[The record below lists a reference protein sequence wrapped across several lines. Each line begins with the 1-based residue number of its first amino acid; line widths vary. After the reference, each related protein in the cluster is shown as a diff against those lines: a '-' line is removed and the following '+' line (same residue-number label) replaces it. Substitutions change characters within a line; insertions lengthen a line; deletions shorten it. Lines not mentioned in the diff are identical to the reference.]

1 MKISELAQKKLD
13 RFIGTVHCEREEEF
27 ISEFIYG
34 AKPVIPRNFGVRL
47 DDFFAVVTRCH
58 KMSGR
63 VIGVE
68 CHVESEYPYFV
79 YTWEEY
85 TEVYDPEWVWHVYLD
100 LIANQ
105 VTEHIVPIMDFP
117 VRILDENL

>member
-1 MKISELAQKKLD
+1 MKMSELAQKKLD
-13 RFIGTVHCEREEEF
+13 RFIGADQCEREDEF
-27 ISEFIYG
+27 ITEFIYG
-34 AKPVIPRNFGVRL
+34 AKPPIQRNFGVTFDNFL
-47 DDFFAVVTRCH
+47 PVVTRCH
-58 KMSGR
+58 KAGGR

-68 CHVESEYPYFV
+68 IHIESVYPHFV

-85 TEVYDPEWVWHVYLD
+85 GEVYDPEWVLHVWLD

-105 VTEHIVPIMDFP
+105 VTKHIVPVMDFP

>member
-1 MKISELAQKKLD
+1 MKVSELARKKMD
-13 RFIGTVHCEREEEF
+13 IFMITDHTEREEQF

-34 AKPVIPRNFGVRL
+34 ANPAIPLNYGVSL
-47 DDFFAVVTRCH
+47 ENLISATTRCH
-58 KMSGR
+58 KMGGR

-68 CHVESEYPYFV
+68 SHIESEYPYYV
-79 YTWEEY
+79 YIWEDY
-85 TEVYDPEWVWHVYLD
+85 SEVYDPEWVWHVYLD

-105 VTEHIVPIMDFP
+105 VTEHIVPVMDFP